1 MVYFKKTETGFQI
14 IFKFRS
20 VVFKITSLDSWIYMA
35 LIVQGMKIQII
46 KNRKCARLGYNPVMD
61 ITFKN
66 DVFEDLENRPS
77 VHKG

>member
-1 MVYFKKTETGFQI
+1 
-14 IFKFRS
+14 
-20 VVFKITSLDSWIYMA
+20 MA

-66 DVFEDLENRPS
+66 DVFEDLANRPS
-77 VHKG
+77 AHKG